1 MPTPMTP
8 RERVRAALRGE
19 MPDQTPFVCY
29 DEMIPH
35 GSARTRLHELGL
47 AAFNRVEPYRIRRDR
62 VTVETRQVEGERYPA
77 TLTIYQTPIGTLTQK
92 QIVGPGY
99 GSLWT
104 KEYLIKRPEDY
115 AVFEFILRDAV
126 YEPDI
131 DRFLAVDRGFGEN
144 GLAVPRAADPPVQF
158 AWRRFAGLER
168 FFLDWYDCRDEVMRV
183 LDALAES
190 NRQIWQIVANVPG
203 QFCGSGGNISAE
215 TIGPALFRELVLPH
229 FEAEAAIMGPAGK
242 RRLNH
247 MDGRIRAL
255 LDVVA
260 DCPVDIIEAFNPK
273 PDGDVSVAEARAAWP
288 GKVLSINFPSSVH
301 LAGPER
307 IRETTIDLLRQAAP
321 GQGFVIGITE
331 NVPAG
336 RMVESY
342 TTIART
348 LNQFG
353 ACPLGADNLPQSSDT
368 DD

>member
-8 RERVRAALRGE
+8 RERALTALRGD
-19 MPDQTPFVCY
+19 MPDQIPFLCY
-29 DEMIPH
+29 TDMIPP
-35 GSARTRLHELGL
+35 GPARQRLHELGL
-47 AAFNRVEPYRIRRDR
+47 AAFDRIEPYRIRRNA
-62 VTVETRQVEGERYPA
+62 VTVETRQIRDETYPA
-77 TLTIYQTPIGTLTQK
+77 VLTTYHTPIGTLTQK

-115 AVFEFILRDAV
+115 AVFEFILRDAI

-131 DRFLAVDRGFGEN
+131 DGFLATDRAYGEN
-144 GLAVPRAADPPVQF
+144 GLAVPRAADPPVQY

-183 LDALAES
+183 LNALAES

-203 QFCGSGGNISAE
+203 EFCGSGGNISAE

-242 RRLNH
+242 RTLNH
-247 MDGRIRAL
+247 MDGRIRVL
-255 LDVVA
+255 LDVA
-260 DCPVDIIEAFNPK
+260 AESPVDIIEAFNPK

-301 LAGPER
+301 LAAPER
-307 IRETTIDLLRQAAP
+307 IREMTIDLLRQAAP
-321 GQGFVIGITE
+321 GQGFLMGITE
-331 NVPAG
+331 NVPAQ

-342 TTIART
+342 TTIAQT

-353 ACPLGADNLPQSSDT
+353 ACPLDADALPRAGIPA
-368 DD
+368 